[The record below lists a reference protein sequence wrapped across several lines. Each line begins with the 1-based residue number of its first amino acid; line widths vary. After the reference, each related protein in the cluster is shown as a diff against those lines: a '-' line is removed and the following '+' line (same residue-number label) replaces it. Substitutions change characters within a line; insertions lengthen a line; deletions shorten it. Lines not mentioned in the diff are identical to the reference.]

1 MALMMLSIVFVSCGD
16 DDEDD
21 FNQKATVNITV
32 QSGGKPQTGVTV
44 YMFDSQV
51 TTAIGF
57 EKIAAK
63 KMSATGADGVA
74 TFELNETDLLGIDS
88 QKTFY
93 FVTFTTNTT
102 TGKDSQD
109 YAAITIKNG
118 ETKSAT
124 INIGGT
130 TTYDNGGG
138 SGNNNTPSDNGGG
151 SGNNN
156 TPSGNEDTQ
165 TNTEDYSV
173 KEVVKQNV
181 LTVHS
186 ITYIGA
192 DNNRAYVAVQLPA
205 NTVSWYY
212 SVSSNLSDAGT
223 PTLGLLAGLVKIVDP
238 SLGLVADGISKLEAP
253 TGTADCNVYLIK
265 DTDNL
270 NTFLKKNGTF
280 TCYAEGTRKNINSGI
295 VDVEISSST
304 AATWYLGLENPDLK
318 DAINV
323 TIEVVAIVKK
333 SGVNTSEGTK
343 SIETYGAVDCTLM
356 LDNLLVSGTPLY
368 FYDIN
373 GFDNGKQ
380 DKKYSIGYSVTDN
393 NGKMKVN
400 VPVGSYYIV
409 YWVNNDKSY
418 YKYAVD
424 VKENQTTTAT
434 FSCKSNNVGTLTLS
448 NYSGVT
454 YAYFIDGV
462 AKGSVD
468 NYGTAKIEDLALNT
482 EHTLEIYKYDK
493 DAGTYSKITKTTQ
506 TFTFTKAGEKQ
517 TFSFPKLATVTVKH
531 SSTNT
536 YKVWIDDLAVATW
549 TKSGTYSFE
558 VSPDVQHK
566 IYVEQQNGYLINPTK
581 GTKKFT
587 LEAGGSVTYS
597 GPASSTST
605 TYFK

>member
-1 MALMMLSIVFVSCGD
+1 MLLSLVVVSCGD
-16 DDEDD
+16 DDDDD
-21 FNQKATVNITV
+21 FNQKATVSITV
-32 QSGGKPQTGVTV
+32 QSGGKPQAGITV

-51 TTAIGF
+51 TAAIGF
-57 EKIAAK
+57 ERIAAK
-63 KMSATGADGVA
+63 KTSATGANGVA

-102 TGKDSQD
+102 TGKDNQD
-109 YAAITIKNG
+109 YASITVKNG
-118 ETKSAT
+118 DNKSAT

-138 SGNNNTPSDNGGG
+138 SGND
-151 SGNNN
+151 
-156 TPSGNEDTQ
+156 TPSGNEGTQ
-165 TNTEDYSV
+165 TNTEEYSV

-186 ITYIGA
+186 VTYTGA
-192 DNNRAYVAVQLPA
+192 DNNRTYVAVPLPA
-205 NTVSWYY
+205 NTVSWCY
-212 SVSSNLSDAGT
+212 SVSSNFSDAGT

-280 TCYAEGTRKNINSGI
+280 TCYAEGTRKNINSGV
-295 VDVEISSST
+295 VDVEISSNT
-304 AATWYLGLENPDLK
+304 ATTWYLGLENPDLK

-333 SGVNTSEGTK
+333 SGVNNSEGTESK
-343 SIETYGAVDCTLM
+343 EAYGVVDCTLM
-356 LDNLLVSGTPLY
+356 LDNLLVTGAPLY

-380 DKKYSIGYSVTDN
+380 DKKYSIGYSVTDD

-418 YKYAVD
+418 YKYSVD

-434 FSCKSNNVGTLTLS
+434 FSCKSNNLGTLTLS

-454 YAYFIDGV
+454 YTVLIDGES
-462 AKGSVD
+462 KGYLDDGKFATIS
-468 NYGTAKIEDLALNT
+468 DLALNT

-506 TFTFTKAGEKQ
+506 TFTFTKAGDKQ
-517 TFSFPKLATVTVKH
+517 TFSCPKLATVTVKH
-531 SSTNT
+531 SSTST
-536 YKVWIDDLAVATW
+536 YKVWIDDLLSATW

-558 VSPDVQHK
+558 ISPNVEHK
-566 IYVEQQNGYLINPTK
+566 LYVEQQDGYVFNATK
-581 GTKKFT
+581 GTKTFT